1 MPRQSKDYYAI
12 LGLSR
17 GASQEDIKKAYKKL
31 IKQWHPDLN
40 SDRKKEAEQKFK
52 EIQEAYEVLS
62 DPQKR
67 AMYDRFG
74 YVGEAEYS
82 QTTSGNAFEDI
93 FRDFEGFFGRDVFDI
108 FFGERGGRERSTASS
123 RSGED
128 ISITVDIDFR
138 DSLLGTQV
146 PVEYERYETCEHCGG
161 SGSEPGSGYKT
172 CPKCHGT
179 GTIREERRS
188 FFGVFVSTRT
198 CETCGGTGRVV
209 GERCRACGGSGR
221 IRKRHKTVVNIP
233 PGVENGEKLRI
244 RGEGNAGYAGGRAGD
259 LYVVIRVRASNKF
272 KRKGE
277 DVYTDVT
284 IDYVQAV
291 LGATVQIELPTGGS
305 TMLRIPPGTQPG
317 TAFRLKGE
325 GARSIRGGKRGDLY
339 VIVNVALSKPK
350 SRKEEELLKELAK
363 IRGVER

>member
-1 MPRQSKDYYAI
+1 VPRQSKDYYAI

-93 FRDFEGFFGRDVFDI
+93 FRDFEGFFGRDVF
-108 FFGERGGRERSTASS
+108 
-123 RSGED
+123 
-128 ISITVDIDFR
+128 
-138 DSLLGTQV
+138 V

-172 CPKCHGT
+172 CPRCHGT

-233 PGVENGEKLRI
+233 PGGW
-244 RGEGNAGYAGGRAGD
+244 
-259 LYVVIRVRASNKF
+259 
-272 KRKGE
+272 
-277 DVYTDVT
+277 
-284 IDYVQAV
+284 
-291 LGATVQIELPTGGS
+291 
-305 TMLRIPPGTQPG
+305 
-317 TAFRLKGE
+317 
-325 GARSIRGGKRGDLY
+325 ARW
-339 VIVNVALSKPK
+339 
-350 SRKEEELLKELAK
+350 
-363 IRGVER
+363 